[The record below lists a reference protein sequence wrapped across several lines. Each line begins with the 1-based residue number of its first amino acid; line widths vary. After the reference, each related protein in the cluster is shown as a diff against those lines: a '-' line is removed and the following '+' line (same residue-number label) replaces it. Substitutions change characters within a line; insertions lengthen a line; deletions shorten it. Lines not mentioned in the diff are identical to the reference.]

1 MKDSLVLNIL
11 GRKNSFI
18 EKDYNYN
25 LKNIKK
31 IVKASRIIILGGSGS
46 IGSAVVELLCK
57 YDPLL
62 LHVVDINEN
71 GLVELVRNIRSTI
84 GYTSGE
90 FKTFVMDIGHDDFK
104 HFINKNKGYDIWMNF
119 SALKHVRSEKDPY
132 TLMRL
137 IDVNIINTYKTLKL
151 ASKTN
156 VKKYFSVSTD
166 KAANPINLMGA
177 SKRIMEMIL
186 GEFSSEINTS
196 SARFGNVAFSNGSLL
211 HGMLNRFNNKQPFV
225 APKDIKRYFL
235 TSTEAAKLSVLS
247 TFMANNGELYIPK
260 IELKK
265 IEQSFPKIAENFLK
279 HNGYE
284 MYICSSEDEAR
295 NKIEKLIKEKK
306 WPCYLFNTDTDGE
319 KLEEIFIGKD
329 EKIINKELNALQIID
344 IKNLTTLTK
353 IEEFINSIN
362 NLRNS
367 NLWSVKKAS
376 VLIKI
381 LIKDF
386 KHYHTGKSLD
396 SKM

>member
-1 MKDSLVLNIL
+1 MKDNLVLNIL

-18 EKDYNYN
+18 EKDYNNN
-25 LKNIKK
+25 LKNIKT
-31 IVKASRIIILGGSGS
+31 IVKTSKIIILGGSGS

-90 FKTFVMDIGHDDFK
+90 FKTFVMDIGHKDFE
-104 HFINKNKGYDIWMNF
+104 HFINQNKDYDIWMNF

-132 TLMRL
+132 TLIRL
-137 IDVNIINTYKTLKL
+137 IDVNIINTYKTLML
-151 ASKTN
+151 AKKTN

-186 GEFSSEINTS
+186 GEFSKDIKTS

-211 HGMLNRFNNKQPFV
+211 NGMVNRFNNKQPFV

-235 TSTEAAKLSVLS
+235 TSTEAAKLSIFS
-247 TFMANNGELYIPK
+247 TFLANNGELVIPK
-260 IELKK
+260 IELNK

-295 NKIEKLIKEKK
+295 DKIEMLLKEKK
-306 WPCYLFNTDTDGE
+306 WPCYVFNTDTDGE
-319 KLEEIFIGKD
+319 KLEEIFLGKN
-329 EKIINKELNALQIID
+329 EKVINKELEALQTID
-344 IKNLTTLTK
+344 IKNLTNLTK
-353 IEEFINSIN
+353 IEEFIKSIN
-362 NLRNS
+362 SLRDRDS
-367 NLWSVKKAS
+367 WTVKQIS
-376 VLIKI
+376 DFIKI
-381 LIKDF
+381 IIKDF
-386 KHYHTGKSLD
+386 NHHNIGKSLD